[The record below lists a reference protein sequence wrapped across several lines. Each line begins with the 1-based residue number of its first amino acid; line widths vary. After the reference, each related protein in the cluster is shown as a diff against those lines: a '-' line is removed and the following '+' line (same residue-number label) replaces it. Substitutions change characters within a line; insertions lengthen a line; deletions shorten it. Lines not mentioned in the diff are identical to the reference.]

1 MSLKL
6 SKNNTVAYDY
16 LSEDGAMTNP
26 AVRQIAIDKTGDP
39 AEVVSDS
46 LTLYLI
52 GTDEG
57 DVGDDIG
64 GYTEITVTP
73 STAQAGL
80 TWEISLD
87 GTTWL
92 SAISPSDMDVSASH
106 QIETVYVRVKGDNSA
121 ESVLA
126 TNNYAAEFAISAK
139 QNPPSL

>member
-16 LSEDGAMTNP
+16 LSEDGDMTNP
-26 AVRQIAIDKTGDP
+26 AVRQVVIDKTGDP
-39 AEVVSDS
+39 AEVVSDA
-46 LTLYLI
+46 LELYLI

-57 DVGDDIG
+57 EGDIG
-64 GYTEITVTP
+64 GYTDIKITP

-87 GTTWL
+87 GGTTWAAFVEPDDL
-92 SAISPSDMDVSASH
+92 DVSAEH
-106 QIETVYVRVKGDNSA
+106 QIVSVHVRVKGDNSA
-121 ESVLA
+121 ESVLK
-126 TNNYAAEFAISAK
+126 TNNYAAEFAIEAE